1 VAETG
6 VPATGALGRTVVRAA
21 ALVAAVTVVA
31 RLTGFIRTAVLGR
44 VLGATFL
51 GDTYTATNALPN
63 VVYEI
68 VAGGAL
74 ASLVVPVLAGV
85 DPEVARRTAGALL
98 GWTVVLLTPLAVLG
112 VLFRRPLAELL
123 LGGSPEAAAQVDVG
137 ARLLAVFAPQVVL
150 YGVGIVCT
158 GMLQSARR
166 FLAAALAPLVSS
178 LVVIAAYLVFASS
191 GSGREISTVTRSG
204 ELILSIGTTLGVL
217 ALTATVAL
225 PVLTRR
231 TGWVPV
237 PSLHFP
243 PGVAR
248 RVRRLAAAGVLAVAA
263 QQVSVAVALRLAA
276 GERGAVVVFTL
287 GTAVFLLPWAVLAVP
302 IATSAFPELSA
313 RAAGGDEAG
322 YAATARGGLRLV
334 LLCGFAGA
342 GALIAVA
349 DPLARLLLAA
359 APGAG
364 VSELRRAVV
373 AFAPG
378 LPGYAVLAFASR
390 ALYARNR
397 SRAAAIATSTGW
409 LLVVVTDV
417 VLVLLAPHGWTG
429 AALGA
434 GNAIGMTAAGVGLLA
449 ALRREAG
456 PASVQGLARAGL
468 VGLLAAVLGA
478 VLGTLA
484 GSAISAQ
491 LPSLL
496 LAAAGAGVGVVGVL
510 AVLDRTE
517 LRRLAP
523 GLRGSR

>member
-1 VAETG
+1 M
-6 VPATGALGRTVVRAA
+6 VRAA

-31 RLTGFIRTAVLGR
+31 RLVGFARTAVLGR

-74 ASLVVPVLAGV
+74 ASLVIPVLAGV
-85 DPEVARRTAGALL
+85 DPDTARRTAGALL
-98 GWTVVLLTPLAVLG
+98 SWTVLLLTPLSVLG
-112 VLFRRPLAELL
+112 VVFRRQLAELL
-123 LGGSPEAAAQVDVG
+123 LNGSPQAAAQVDVG

-150 YGVGIVCT
+150 YGIGIVCT
-158 GMLQSARR
+158 GMLQANRR
-166 FLAAALAPLVSS
+166 FFAAALAPLVSS
-178 LVVIAAYLVFASS
+178 VVVIAAYLTFAASE
-191 GSGREISTVTRSG
+191 SGREITTVTRQG
-204 ELILSIGTTLGVL
+204 ELILSVGTTLGVV
-217 ALTATVAL
+217 ALTTTVAL
-225 PVLTRR
+225 PVLARR
-231 TGWVPV
+231 SGWLPV
-237 PSLHFP
+237 LSLRFP

-248 RVRRLAAAGVLAVAA
+248 RVRRLALAGVVAVAA

-302 IATSAFPELSA
+302 IATSAFPEMSTRASA
-313 RAAGGDEAG
+313 GDDDG

-342 GALIAVA
+342 AALIAVA

-364 VSELRRAVV
+364 VEELRRAIV

-397 SRAAAIATSTGW
+397 SRAAALATSSGW

-417 VLVLLAPHGWTG
+417 VLVLAAPRGWTG

-434 GNAIGMTAAGVGLLA
+434 GNAIGMTVAGVGLLA
-449 ALRREAG
+449 ALRRVAG
-456 PASVQGLARAGL
+456 PASVTGLGRTVA
-468 VGLLAAVLGA
+468 VGLLAAA
-478 VLGTLA
+478 VGSALGTV
-484 GSAISAQ
+484 GGQ
-491 LPSLL
+491 LLQREVPALL
-496 LAAAGAGVGVVGVL
+496 LAAVGAGLGVVVVL
-510 AVLDRTE
+510 GALERDD
-517 LRRLAP
+517 LRRLV
-523 GLRGSR
+523 RR